1 MKKVDLWLFHAHE
14 NNPSEMKE
22 VKFQFKSFELL
33 TQCLSKHY
41 IVNVILTLGRTL
53 NDFATEVQ

>member
-22 VKFQFKSFELL
+22 VKLQYNFFELL

-41 IVNVILTLGRTL
+41 IVNVILTLG
-53 NDFATEVQ
+53 